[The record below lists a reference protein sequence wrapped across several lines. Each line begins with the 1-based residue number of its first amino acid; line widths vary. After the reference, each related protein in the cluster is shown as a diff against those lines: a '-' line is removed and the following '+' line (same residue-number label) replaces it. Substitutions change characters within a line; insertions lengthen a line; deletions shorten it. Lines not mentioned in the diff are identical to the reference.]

1 MLKKEKEQTIIKIE
15 RYDRER
21 VLSARARIFV
31 FYNIL
36 HIIIYIYLYVS
47 NYILMM
53 GVKNNTNDKIY
64 I

>member
-31 FYNIL
+31 FYNIAYY
-36 HIIIYIYLYVS
+36 IRIYIYICMSV
-47 NYILMM
+47 I
-53 GVKNNTNDKIY
+53 IY
-64 I
+64 